1 MRWSRAFTE
10 PRGTPGAIAGHLL
23 ARFNDELNRRAVARL
38 SVPET
43 GHLLEI
49 GFGPGVALGYLAAR
63 VPRGRVA
70 GIDPSEVMR
79 AQAERRHRSE
89 VGAGRLELRAGR
101 AEALPWPDRS
111 FDAVL
116 SLNNILL
123 WSPRARGLSECSR
136 VLRPAGSLLVGMHAW
151 AARGQGGPE
160 RGDLRALDRML
171 RADLAAAGFEAVTSE
186 VVPLR
191 VGRALLVSGARPT
204 VARQV

>member
-10 PRGTPGAIAGHLL
+10 PGGTPGAIAGHLL

-38 SVPET
+38 RVPET

-63 VPRGRVA
+63 VPRGHVA
-70 GIDPSEVMR
+70 GLDPSEVMR
-79 AQAERRHRSE
+79 TQAEKRHRAE
-89 VGAGRLELRAGR
+89 VAAGRLELRAGR
-101 AEALPWPDRS
+101 AEALPWPEGS

-123 WSPRARGLSECSR
+123 WSPRARGLAECFR
-136 VLRPAGSLLVGMHAW
+136 VLRPSGSLLLGMHAW

-160 RGDLRALDRML
+160 RGDLGALDRML
-171 RADLAAAGFEAVTSE
+171 RADLAAAGFEAATSE

-191 VGRALLVSGARPT
+191 VGRALLLSAARPM
-204 VARQV
+204 APRQV